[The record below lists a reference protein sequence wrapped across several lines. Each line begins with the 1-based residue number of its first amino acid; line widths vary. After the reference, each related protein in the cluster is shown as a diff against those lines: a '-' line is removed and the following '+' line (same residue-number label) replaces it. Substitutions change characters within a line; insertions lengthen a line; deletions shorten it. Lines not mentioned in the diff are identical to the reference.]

1 MPTFPTSNPSSR
13 SSSPSGNE
21 FPQIETLS
29 DGQTSTPAHGSEMDV
44 DELEDT
50 SSENTPDTS
59 SENTPITADKG
70 KGKAHQHEDRVGI
83 HPARLSP
90 EFIGS
95 LSVNQNTELRQYLR
109 TLRAEMEGSYTL
121 IQRHTLDKLHEAK
134 LLKDRWTSLDDLHHQ
149 LA

>member
-1 MPTFPTSNPSSR
+1 MPTFPMSNPSSR

-50 SSENTPDTS
+50 SSENTP
-59 SENTPITADKG
+59 IMADKG

-83 HPARLSP
+83 QPARLSP

-95 LSVNQNTELRQYLR
+95 LGVNQNTELRQYLR